1 MDWIC
6 RKSEIQG
13 NLPNMYLGELIPEI
27 KYFELSEKTLETLN
41 KLFESSQLGFE
52 EEMAV
57 ITDYRDD
64 IEEIREDEDIFIH
77 AISVVTTKKINIK
90 KYIHVEDI
98 PAYNKIQGYIPT
110 TREYKNPINF
120 SIYYT
125 EDEIF
130 IPRTLGEV
138 LKISNIDKLET
149 KLEKENAKTF
159 IKK

>member
-6 RKSEIQG
+6 RKSEIHG
-13 NLPNMYLGELIPEI
+13 NLPNMYHGELIPEI

-41 KLFESSQLGFE
+41 KLFKSSRLGFE

-64 IEEIREDEDIFIH
+64 IEEIREDEGVFIN
-77 AISVVTTKKINIK
+77 AISVVTAKKINIK

-98 PAYNKIQGYIPT
+98 PAYNKIQGYIPK

-125 EDEIF
+125 EDEMF
-130 IPRTLGEV
+130 IPKSLGEV

-159 IKK
+159 VK